1 MIKQDDMQE
10 KIERMRLQI
19 DELTPIREDTYIR
32 KDYLTKTEILHTV
45 LGTDLTRVSQ
55 LTLLHPGQSEP
66 RCHDTIS
73 SFFFFWRLAH
83 SGPLLWL
90 SKGSHAQRIPL
101 NMGALHCVTGGHI
114 RGYKAHTPGGV
125 KDTLHPL

>member
-1 MIKQDDMQE
+1 M
-10 KIERMRLQI
+10 LAV
-19 DELTPIREDTYIR
+19 TPSAGAFETSPESGETRPVR
-32 KDYLTKTEILHTV
+32 QV
-45 LGTDLTRVSQ
+45 GTDLTRVSQ

-66 RCHDTIS
+66 RCHETIS